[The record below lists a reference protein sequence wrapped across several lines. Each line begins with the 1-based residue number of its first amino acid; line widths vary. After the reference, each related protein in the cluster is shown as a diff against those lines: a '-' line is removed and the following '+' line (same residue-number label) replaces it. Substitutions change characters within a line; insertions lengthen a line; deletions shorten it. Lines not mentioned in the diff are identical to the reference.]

1 VERASTVFDRILV
14 PTDFSVPARR
24 AVDLA
29 VDVAKQRGATITLLH
44 VYELPTYP
52 FGDGAPSDVDFVS
65 AVRDAAQK
73 ELDGVAAVV
82 ERRGVD
88 VRTELLCGVAWD
100 EILRVA
106 EVMRPDLLVMG
117 THGRTGLARA
127 VLGSVTEKVVRMS
140 AAPVLTVRDPGESG
154 HAATSSSKLSGA

>member
-1 VERASTVFDRILV
+1 VHLNVSVERSSTAFDRILV
-14 PTDFSVPARR
+14 PTDFSEPAGR

-29 VDVAKQRGATITLLH
+29 VDLARQRGSTITLMH
-44 VYELPTYP
+44 VYELPVYP

-65 AVRDAAQK
+65 PVRDAARK
-73 ELDGVAAVV
+73 ELDGVAAAV

-106 EVMRPDLLVMG
+106 ELMHPDLLVMG
-117 THGRTGLARA
+117 THGRTGLARL

-140 AAPVLTVRDPGESG
+140 TAPVLTVRGPRESG
-154 HAATSSSKLSGA
+154 H